1 MKNDIEI
8 AIRVFETPL
17 GRMSVAAN
25 EKGLVRVTLP
35 GADVAD
41 SGARECCGAAA
52 LGGEERRPSARTAEG
67 GGATTGSKARKQDVP
82 RAAGAAQKLA
92 ALAEREI
99 LDYLAGRR
107 KEFTVAV
114 DLASVPP
121 FRQKVY
127 RACAKVPFGTT
138 ATYRQL
144 ASRIGQP
151 KAARAVGQ
159 AMAGN
164 PVPLLVP
171 CHRVIGSDG
180 RLCGF
185 MGGRGSGLALKK
197 KLLELEQGK

>member
-1 MKNDIEI
+1 MKNTKRELGTGSTQQAPDM
-8 AIRVFETPL
+8 AVRVFDTPF

-35 GADVAD
+35 GADVAEAD
-41 SGARECCGAAA
+41 PRPRKAEAATAARPAPRGTSAA
-52 LGGEERRPSARTAEG
+52 E
-67 GGATTGSKARKQDVP
+67 
-82 RAAGAAQKLA
+82 KLA

-107 KEFTVAV
+107 KEFSVAV

-127 RACAKVPFGTT
+127 RVCAKVPFGAT
-138 ATYRQL
+138 ATYRDL

-151 KAARAVGQ
+151 RAARAVGQ
-159 AMAGN
+159 AMAAN
-164 PVPLLVP
+164 PVPLVVP

-197 KLLELEQGK
+197 KLLELEGGT

>member
-1 MKNDIEI
+1 MKSTQQAPCI
-8 AIRVFETPL
+8 AFRVFETPF

-41 SGARECCGAAA
+41 AKPAARKPDAA
-52 LGGEERRPSARTAEG
+52 PSAGRT
-67 GGATTGSKARKQDVP
+67 
-82 RAAGAAQKLA
+82 AQKLA

-107 KEFTVAV
+107 QEFTVAV

-197 KLLELEQGK
+197 KLLELEGGT